1 MSLRMI
7 GPTALTVAVLTA
19 LACGTASA
27 QDDGARAYWKALAG
41 TNMVGFQYL
50 PMNAV
55 TPAEVSDP
63 THYLFPEA
71 DVEANLI
78 FLNYSRH
85 FTLFGRTASASAF
98 AIAGNVDVEFFGG
111 TPGVGLRQASH
122 GFGDPSVQLSVN
134 LVGAASL
141 PSFYHLSKYEP
152 KAVLDIAVLGAF
164 PIGEYDENSFVNLGL
179 NRWWGRVALPFT
191 YHIGPYVPGYRT
203 SVEIIPSAFL
213 FAANNNFVGMKLEND
228 PLYQVEGHITRD
240 FATHFFASVDVLY
253 RHGARSTLDGTEAP
267 DQLDALGAGFTLDWT
282 VSDNAGIRFSY
293 HSLVAGSSEIDGDM
307 IRVMG
312 YFAWNALFQN
322 IGKLEGEN

>member
-85 FTLFGRTASASAF
+85 LTLFGRTASVSAF
-98 AIAGNVDVEFFGG
+98 AIAGNADVEFFGG
-111 TPGVGLRQASH
+111 TPGAGLRQASH
-122 GFGDPSVQLSVN
+122 GFGDPSAQLTVN
-134 LVGAASL
+134 LIGAPAIR
-141 PSFYHLSKYEP
+141 SFFDVSKYQP
-152 KAVLDIAVLGAF
+152 KAVLDIAILGAF
-164 PIGEYDENSFVNLGL
+164 PIGKYDENSFVNLGL

-191 YHIGPYVPGYRT
+191 YHFGPYVPGYRT
-203 SVEIIPSAFL
+203 SVEIIPSALL
-213 FAANNNFVGMKLEND
+213 FAPNNNFVGSKLEND
-228 PLYQVEGHITRD
+228 PLYQVEAHITRD
-240 FATHFFASVDVLY
+240 FATDFFASVDLLY

-267 DQLDALGAGFTLDWT
+267 DVLDTLGAGFTLDWML
-282 VSDNAGIRFSY
+282 SDNAGARFSY
-293 HSLVAGSSEIDGDM
+293 ITQVGGDSDINGDM
-307 IRVMG
+307 IRIMG
-312 YFAWNALFQN
+312 FFGWNALVQM
-322 IGKLEGEN
+322 IERVQAED

>member
-1 MSLRMI
+1 MSLRVI

-27 QDDGARAYWKALAG
+27 QDDGARAYWKAFQG

-55 TPAEVSDP
+55 TGSEASDP
-63 THYLFPEA
+63 AHYLFPES

-85 FTLFGRTASASAF
+85 LTLFGRTAAVSAF
-98 AIAGNVDVEFFGG
+98 AITGNLDVEFFGG
-111 TPGVGLRQASH
+111 TPGVGARQSSH
-122 GFGDPSVQLSVN
+122 GFGDPSAQLTLN
-134 LVGAASL
+134 LIGAPSL
-141 PSFYHLSKYEP
+141 PSFYHVSKYEP

-191 YHIGPYVPGYRT
+191 YHLGPYVPGYRT

-228 PLYQVEGHITRD
+228 PLYQVEAHITRD
-240 FATHFFASVDVLY
+240 FATDFFASVDLLY

-267 DQLDALGAGFTLDWT
+267 DVLDTLGAGFTLDWT
-282 VSDNAGIRFSY
+282 VSDNAGVRFSY
-293 HSLVAGSSEIDGDM
+293 HSLVAGDSDIDGDL
-307 IRVMG
+307 IRIMG
-312 YFAWNALFQN
+312 FFGWNALVQM
-322 IGKLEGEN
+322 IERVEEN